1 MNDKAAAKRYALAL
15 ISVLSAEEMERC
27 ANILNNVSLLFE
39 NKKFVEITK
48 SPLIDARKKSDLIA
62 SCIKEKPIKLL
73 NFFMLLVEKNRL
85 GALPYIA
92 KEVQSAIAVKKGV
105 YNGIIYSQKP
115 LEKSQLTELEGALS
129 KRLGAAI
136 KLMQDSKSYGGIK
149 VTVEDLGV
157 EADFSKAQI
166 KTQIL
171 GHILRG
177 L

>member
-1 MNDKAAAKRYALAL
+1 MNDKTAAKRYALAL
-15 ISVLSAEEMERC
+15 ISVLNAEELERY
-27 ANILNNVSLLFE
+27 ANILNTVSLLFE
-39 NKKFVEITK
+39 NKKFVEISK

-62 SCIKEKPIKLL
+62 SCVKEKPAKLL
-73 NFFMLLVEKNRL
+73 NFFMLLADKNRL
-85 GALPYIA
+85 GALPHIA
-92 KEVQSAIAVKKGV
+92 KEVQSAIAVKKSV
-105 YNGIIYSQKP
+105 YSGTVYSRKP
-115 LEKSQLTELEGALS
+115 LEKSQLAEFESALS

-136 KLMQDSKSYGGIK
+136 KLTQDSRSYGGIK